1 MDDGRMAT
9 SVSAPWDGI
18 ATHMARIDRHD
29 VRSLLGAAGVVALQ
43 LGACLLIRAT
53 GGLPN
58 AFGHAP
64 YIAVIAAAYLFGWR
78 AAVLNGLLS
87 GFLLGPF
94 AAMTEVVTDGQ
105 QGWLTRAV
113 AYAGVGL
120 LVGLLFERAR
130 ASIQAWRETAV
141 RVAAREREGM
151 VALARGAEAKD
162 TDTGDHIKRVQ
173 ATSERLAL
181 ASGLAVEEAA
191 AIGWAAMLH
200 DVGKLHVPDA
210 ILLKPGPLTA
220 DEWAIMRQ
228 HPIWGEQIL
237 ADGDGF
243 ALARRIARWHHENF
257 DGAGYPD
264 GLAGTRIPPEARIVR
279 VADAFDAR
287 THTRPYRQ
295 ARSVELALEELD
307 RWAGR
312 QFDPDLV
319 ALLVEIARSG
329 APGSASGLSAQAS
342 LGGSPLSASCV
353 GGQLDSADYPVAVQ
367 LDEHAAA
374 AP

>member
-1 MDDGRMAT
+1 MA
-9 SVSAPWDGI
+9 SGFAVPWHGSA
-18 ATHMARIDRHD
+18 TQLARLDRHA
-29 VRSLLGAAGVVALQ
+29 RSFVGAIGIVALQ
-43 LGACLLIRAT
+43 VGAYLLIRAT

-58 AFGHAP
+58 AFGHTP

-78 AAVLNGLLS
+78 AAVLTGLL
-87 GFLLGPF
+87 GGLLLGPF
-94 AAMTEVVTDGQ
+94 AAATGMVTDGQ

-113 AYAGVGL
+113 AYSGVGL
-120 LVGLLFERAR
+120 LVGVLFERAR

-173 ATSERLAL
+173 ATAERLAL
-181 ASGLAVEEAA
+181 ASGLSVEEAA
-191 AIGWAAMLH
+191 AIGWAGMLH

-257 DGAGYPD
+257 DGTGYPD
-264 GLAGTRIPPEARIVR
+264 GLAGIHIPPEARIVR
-279 VADAFDAR
+279 VADAFDAM

-312 QFDPDLV
+312 QFDPEMV
-319 ALLVEIARSG
+319 RLLIELTRSGRFGSRPDRRQASFARS
-329 APGSASGLSAQAS
+329 PSQGS
-342 LGGSPLSASCV
+342 
-353 GGQLDSADYPVAVQ
+353 
-367 LDEHAAA
+367 
-374 AP
+374 